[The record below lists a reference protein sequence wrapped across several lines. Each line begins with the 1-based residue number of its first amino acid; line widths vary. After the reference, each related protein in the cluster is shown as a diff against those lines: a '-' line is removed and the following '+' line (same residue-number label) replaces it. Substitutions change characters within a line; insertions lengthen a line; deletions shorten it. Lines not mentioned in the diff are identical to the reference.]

1 MQVCNKKPLYRLLN
15 RARRMGRE
23 EDLFFFP
30 PTYVLPEDFAELELE
45 LQVH

>member
-23 EDLFFFP
+23 EDFFFFP

-45 LQVH
+45 LQVY